1 MWFEERTTGDSPAQW
16 SIMKKIGRGEF
27 IAMSIAL
34 VTCANYSALAFPE
47 TNNRKKL
54 SQSMKRNVGILIFDD
69 AEVLDFA
76 GPFEVFSVTS
86 QLNNFEPFQVFT
98 LSQEAKPVT
107 AVNGFRVL
115 PDFSINQHPPIDI
128 LIISG
133 GQGTGVLLNDTKL
146 LQWIERTHNAS
157 QVTLCICSGARLLG
171 KLGLLNDKPFCTH
184 HEVYENMKA
193 IAPKGIPQKDK
204 RFVQTDD
211 RLYTSG
217 GISAGIDLSFH
228 IVEKLLGA
236 DAAKRTADY
245 MEYNWSKM

>member
-1 MWFEERTTGDSPAQW
+1 
-16 SIMKKIGRGEF
+16 MKKIGRIEF
-27 IAMSIAL
+27 ISMSIAL
-34 VTCANYSALAFPE
+34 VAGANYWALAFPE
-47 TNNRKKL
+47 KGKKK

-98 LSQEAKPVT
+98 LSQEKKPVT
-107 AVNGFRVL
+107 AVNGLKVL
-115 PDFSINQHPPIDI
+115 PDFSIDRHPPIDV

-133 GQGTGVLLNDTKL
+133 GQGTRALLDDTKL
-146 LQWIERTHNAS
+146 LQWIERTYNAS

-184 HEVYENMKA
+184 HEVYENMKT
-193 IAPKGIPQKDK
+193 IAPKGIPQKYK
-204 RFVQTDD
+204 RFVQTDE

-217 GISAGIDLSFH
+217 GISAGIDLSFS
-228 IVEKLLGA
+228 IVEKLLGKETA
-236 DAAKRTADY
+236 IATAKY
-245 MEYNWSKM
+245 MEYNVQSL